1 MSGEPSRRYS
11 SPAAFR
17 QALTQALHAQAR
29 LSDRLFN
36 ELEREFL
43 LQRFLARV
51 FHQDVTPWILKGGIG
66 LLIRLP
72 SARFNRDL
80 DLFSREN
87 GVQEAVADL
96 ERCAAITGLD
106 PFTFQLS
113 PPRPMIGGVAG
124 VTVTVQ
130 AFLGTTLYGSFPI
143 DLSTNL
149 DPLGEIDV
157 VTPQPVVTVAVV

>member
-11 SPAAFR
+11 TPAAFR
-17 QALTQALHAQAR
+17 QALHARAR

-43 LQRFLARV
+43 LQRFVARV
-51 FHQDVTPWILKGGIG
+51 FHQDVTPWVLKGGIG

-72 SARFNRDL
+72 SARFSRDL

-96 ERCAAITGLD
+96 ERLCRDHRAGPVHLSVVAAAANDGRGCRRDRRRSSVSGNHVVRVISD
-106 PFTFQLS
+106 
-113 PPRPMIGGVAG
+113 RPVDES
-124 VTVTVQ
+124 
-130 AFLGTTLYGSFPI
+130 GS
-143 DLSTNL
+143 
-149 DPLGEIDV
+149 
-157 VTPQPVVTVAVV
+157 AR